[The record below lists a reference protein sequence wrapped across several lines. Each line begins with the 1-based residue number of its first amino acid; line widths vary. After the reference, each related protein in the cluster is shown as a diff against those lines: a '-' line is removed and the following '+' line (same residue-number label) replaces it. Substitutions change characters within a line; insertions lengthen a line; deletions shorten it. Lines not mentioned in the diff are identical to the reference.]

1 MMSFQDPPQRKLF
14 YIGIN
19 LDKRIR
25 KNHPLRKIKE
35 LIDFDFI
42 YKEVKDKY
50 GYNGNESIPPPVILK
65 LMLLLVLYNVRSER
79 ELMETIEE
87 RLDWVWFLDF
97 DLDTEIPDHSVLS
110 KARRRWGE
118 EAFRNFYERVLWQCV
133 ERGLVDGSKIF
144 VDSSLIEADA
154 SNNSVVDTQS
164 LKRHLNESYKE
175 LERRLREQNEDKE
188 EEDDQDKR
196 GGVNSRYISTTDP
209 DAAIVRTSGKA
220 KLRYQTHRAVDRA
233 YEVITATEVTPGD
246 VNEAHMMVGLI
257 ESHQLNTETSVE
269 TVVADSKYGT
279 IENYLGCY
287 DRGIR
292 GHMPGLKEA
301 QSRGGLRKG
310 VFSEDRFI
318 YDQETDSYRCPSGK
332 RLRRKSLNRESII
345 YAASRSDCSV
355 CELMPQ
361 CTKNKAGRTLKRHL
375 RKEEVDYMRALAGT
389 RISKNDIRT
398 RQHLMERSFA
408 RAKRYGFDRAR
419 WRGLWRVRIQEY
431 LIAAIQNIQILVKYE
446 TDPRIAVAVA
456 RMDKEFDRNIT
467 SLFDSVK
474 RFLLDSFLLL
484 ESGVGSEIVLRNQ
497 LTD

>member
-1 MMSFQDPPQRKLF
+1 MSYQDPPQRKLF

-25 KNHPLRKIKE
+25 KNHPLRNIKE

-118 EAFRNFYERVLWQCV
+118 EAFRGFYERVVWRCV
-133 ERGLVDGSKIF
+133 ESGLVDGSKIF
-144 VDSSLIEADA
+144 VDSSLIDADA
-154 SNNSVVDTQS
+154 SNNSVVDTQC

-175 LERRLREQNEDKE
+175 LERRLERENEDKE
-188 EEDDQDKR
+188 EDDDQDKS
-196 GGVNSRYISTTDP
+196 GGVNSRYVSTTDP
-209 DAAIVRTSGKA
+209 DAAIVRTGGKA
-220 KLRYQTHRAVDRA
+220 KLRYQAHRAVDRA

-257 ESHQLNTETSVE
+257 ESHQLNTETWVE

-279 IENYLGCY
+279 VSNYLSCY

-292 GHMPGLKEA
+292 AHIPDLKGVQEK
-301 QSRGGLRKG
+301 GGLRG
-310 VFSEDRFI
+310 GIFSEDEFI
-318 YDQETDSYRCPSGK
+318 YDKETDTYTCPSGK
-332 RLRRKSLNRESII
+332 RLRRKSLHMNRGSID
-345 YAASRSDCSV
+345 YAASKSDCSV
-355 CELMPQ
+355 CVLMPQ

-375 RKEEVDYMRALAGT
+375 RQEELDYMRALAGT
-389 RISKNDIRT
+389 RVSKNDIRT

-431 LIAAIQNIQILVKYE
+431 LISAIQNIQILVKYG

-456 RMDKEFDRNIT
+456 RMDKEFDRKIT
-467 SLFDSVK
+467 SLSESVK
-474 RFLLDSFLLL
+474 KFLLDSFLSL
-484 ESGVGSEIVLRNQ
+484 ESGVESEMVLR
-497 LTD
+497 TS